1 MHTRWA
7 NLVDALRS
15 FGRAVKEI
23 ATSRAALFI
32 YVASMAFWI
41 VAFFVP
47 SPTMIIGLSYI
58 GLIVSVAVFYAYF
71 PNVLNAIRYGTSA
84 AQQLLL
90 GITLMSLTVI
100 ELRGWSTSVRIFGL
114 EFYLKDSYFIPFV
127 LYQVVWA
134 QILHLIP
141 GAVQDELPG
150 RRRIWVGIV
159 IAVALFVAG
168 IVVAFN
174 LEDRY
179 LNRIL
184 AEPPPP
190 PPPPELV
197 R

>member
-1 MHTRWA
+1 MALWINR
-7 NLVDALRS
+7 VRDAFRNFRS
-15 FGRAVKEI
+15 AAIEI
-23 ATSRAALFI
+23 ATSKAALYI
-32 YVASMAFWI
+32 AVATMTFWM

-58 GLIVSVAVFYAYF
+58 GLIVSIAVFIAYF
-71 PNVLNAIRYGTSA
+71 PNVLLAIREGTSA

-100 ELRGWSTSVRIFGL
+100 ELRGWSTTVRIFGL

-141 GAVQDELPG
+141 GAVNDELPG
-150 RRRIWVGIV
+150 QRRIWVGIV
-159 IAVALFVAG
+159 IALAIFVAG
-168 IVVAFN
+168 IVIAFN
-174 LEDRY
+174 LEERY
-179 LNRIL
+179 INRIL
-184 AEPPPP
+184 SPPSPP
-190 PPPPELV
+190 VEVV

>member
-1 MHTRWA
+1 MR
-7 NLVDALRS
+7 NLWVSLVNCCRP
-15 FGRAVKEI
+15 FFRAAREI
-23 ATSRAALFI
+23 ATSRAALYMYI
-32 YVASMAFWI
+32 ATMAFWI

-47 SPTMIIGLSYI
+47 SPTLIIGLSYI

-71 PNVLNAIRYGTSA
+71 PNVLNAIRYGTTA

-90 GITLMSLTVI
+90 GITLMALTVI
-100 ELRGWSTSVRIFGL
+100 ELRGWSTTVRIFGL

-150 RRRIWVGIV
+150 QRRIWVGVV

-184 AEPPPP
+184 APPAPP
-190 PPPPELV
+190 AEIV